1 MGLNLANNVRV
12 TINGVRVIVDV
23 DTFDVNVT
31 AFVSLAFAVLVA
43 VIERVIVR
51 VGVYTLLELDCAVIV
66 FDIAKRV
73 LLGFIVG
80 VRVCN
85 GTTVK
90 VFVIVGLIV

>member
-1 MGLNLANNVRV
+1 MGLSLANNVRV
-12 TINGVRVIVDV
+12 IINGVRVVFEV
-23 DTFDVNVT
+23 GTFDVNVT
-31 AFVSLAFAVLVA
+31 AFVPLAYTVLVA
-43 VIERVIVR
+43 VIERVSVR
-51 VGVYTLLELDCAVIV
+51 VGVYTLLNCAVIV

-90 VFVIVGLIV
+90 VCVIVGLIV